1 MTLSRKLR
9 PPEDGKKESKITIY
23 ARELHSRLRGT
34 EELLNDQYSLFHNL
48 YSRENLWYNV
58 LSVLIIFCSSLMTFL
73 GALDFLMPDYMK
85 ESGYDRI
92 PSLVLSFLTTLI
104 CSVMKFW
111 DFQSRLS
118 NTQEGAERTQ
128 AQVKNLEVV
137 REKLETW
144 INGDVAMTQDVL
156 DKFETVL
163 SSATKNYHEI
173 RKLLLKLPPDLILS
187 FEKAHQMRAL
197 RRQKRQISRDM
208 SRLFQK
214 AIEQKKREINE
225 AIRLKNELP
234 SQCELEKLLVMHK
247 ELLRQ
252 HSTIMDYT
260 KDFDNTMET
269 EQVSRLTCLQRTRWF
284 CWLLWCRAKCCLP
297 KREKEEEEEDEESYC
312 Y

>member
-1 MTLSRKLR
+1 MRSNLTRSLKT
-9 PPEDGKKESKITIY
+9 PVDGKKESKVTLY
-23 ARELHSRLRGT
+23 ARELHTRLRNT

-48 YSRENLWYNV
+48 YSRENQWYNV

-73 GALDFLMPDYMK
+73 GALDFLMPEAMRA
-85 ESGYDRI
+85 SGYDRI

-104 CSVMKFW
+104 CSIMKFW

-128 AQVKNLEVV
+128 SQVKKLEVV
-137 REKLETW
+137 RERLESW
-144 INGDVAMTQDVL
+144 INGDVTISQEVL
-156 DKFETVL
+156 DKFEIVL
-163 SSATKNYHEI
+163 SGVTKSYHDI

-214 AIEQKKREINE
+214 AIEKRKRDVND
-225 AIRLKNELP
+225 AIRLNNQLP
-234 SQCELEKLLVMHK
+234 DAAPLQDLLLTHK

-252 HSTIMDYT
+252 HTIIMDYT
-260 KDFDNTMET
+260 NNFEDTMET
-269 EQVSRLTCLQRTRWF
+269 EYVSSLTFFQRLRWL
-284 CWLLWCRAKCCLP
+284 CWLVWFRAKCCKP
-297 KREKEEEEEDEESYC
+297 KTVKDEEQGIGD
-312 Y
+312 